1 MPLQCPVGPWA
12 ELWACLLPALSP
24 EPQGSGGLPRLT
36 SSQGEH
42 ERSPFSQNTHLP
54 RAGGSLAL
62 QLHGCPTPLSQTQD
76 NGSPAPLSQTQDR
89 RQPSL
94 SAHLA
99 AGLAEGTA
107 EMAPWEAPWGPEQSR
122 GCLRWPSSAHPL
134 STWAHPSINVEYHLL
149 CALSGPSPTS
159 PSWS

>member
-1 MPLQCPVGPWA
+1 MPLQGPVGPWA
-12 ELWACLLPALSP
+12 ELWARLLPALSP
-24 EPQGSGGLPRLT
+24 EPRGSGGLPRPT

-54 RAGGSLAL
+54 GAGGSLAL
-62 QLHGCPTPLSQTQD
+62 QLHGCP
-76 NGSPAPLSQTQDR
+76 APLSQTQDR
-89 RQPSL
+89 RRPSL

-107 EMAPWEAPWGPEQSR
+107 EMAPWEAPWGSEQSR
-122 GCLRWPSSAHPL
+122 GCMRWPSSAHPL

-149 CALSGPSPTS
+149 CAVSGPSPIS